1 MVWELVEEGAQPM
14 TTAYGRSPITFSS
27 PTHLPTQFEIA
38 DMGYTVPCGS
48 YTFNL
53 KVTETNTGTTRTDSG
68 TITINYLHGTESSCG
83 AVDVTSISS
92 INADPDSKW
101 LPADIGVVGISRTN
115 AIPFVFD
122 NGSPIVPKV
131 YDSSGNELTDLS
143 CLCTGW
149 SL

>member
-1 MVWELVEEGAQPM
+1 
-14 TTAYGRSPITFSS
+14 
-27 PTHLPTQFEIA
+27 
-38 DMGYTVPCGS
+38 MGNTVPCGS

-53 KVTETNTGTTRTDSG
+53 KVTETNSGITNTGMD
-68 TITINYLHGTESSCG
+68 TITINYLNGTENDCG
-83 AVDVTSISS
+83 AIDVTSISS

-143 CLCTGW
+143 CFCTAW